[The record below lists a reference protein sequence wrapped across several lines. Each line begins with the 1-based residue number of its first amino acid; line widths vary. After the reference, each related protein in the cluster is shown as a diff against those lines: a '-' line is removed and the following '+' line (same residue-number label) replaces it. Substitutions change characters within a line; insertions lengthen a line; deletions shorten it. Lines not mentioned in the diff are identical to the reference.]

1 MPFCPNCQY
10 EYEASVKT
18 CPECKIDLVEKLD
31 DATPT
36 DEDFVEIYA
45 TGTRLEADVIRGI
58 LEEEKLPVLVRDT
71 RVFPVLPDW
80 RAEFVIAVP
89 AAQEAAAKKL
99 LEEARADEALGSEGK
114 FLR

>member
-1 MPFCPNCQY
+1 MPLCPNCRY
-10 EYEASVKT
+10 EFENSVKT
-18 CPECKIDLVEKLD
+18 CPECKVDLVERLD
-31 DATPT
+31 DAAPT

-45 TGTRLEADVIRGI
+45 VGTRLEADVVRGI
-58 LEEEKLPVLVRDT
+58 LEEEKLEVLVRDT

-89 AAQEAAAKKL
+89 VAKEAAAKKL
-99 LEEARADEALGSEGK
+99 LEDARADGALGSEGK